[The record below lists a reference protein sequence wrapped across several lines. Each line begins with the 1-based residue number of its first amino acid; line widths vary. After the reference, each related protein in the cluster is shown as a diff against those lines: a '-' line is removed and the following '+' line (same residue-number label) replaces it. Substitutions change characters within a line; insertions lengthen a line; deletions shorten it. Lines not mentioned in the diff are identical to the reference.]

1 MNLEDLMHINEGYMK
16 ARVLQVAVNLKI
28 FDQLASEARSAKGV
42 AEFLKLDCRATEL
55 FLDALAAMGI
65 IEKNRG
71 RYINTAVAQRF
82 LVSSSPTY
90 YGALV
95 RHSGAG
101 WEVWGKLEE
110 VVRTGKQVRQQNA
123 HQGDP
128 EDTER
133 FIMAM
138 HGLATAGNYPV
149 MVIES
154 INFDKINT
162 VLDVGGGPGTFAIEF
177 CRNKPSLKATV
188 LDLPGTLEITKKV
201 LKNYPEVAERINL
214 VKADFNKDKIPGSY
228 DMIFVSNIIHSE
240 SFEENLNLMKK
251 LFAATNPGGMI
262 VVKDHILNE
271 EGTEPPYGALFS
283 LHMLIQTNGKS
294 YKFGEVEGWLTEAGY
309 KNIAQKALPGIT
321 SASLVIG
328 QKS

>member
-16 ARVLQVAVNLKI
+16 ARALQAAVNLKI
-28 FDQLASEARSAKGV
+28 FDQLASEARSSKGV
-42 AEFLKLDCRATEL
+42 AESLKLDCRAAEL
-55 FLDALAAMGI
+55 LLDALAAMGV

-71 RYINTAVAQRF
+71 RYINSAAAQRF

-110 VVRTGKQVRQQNA
+110 VIRTGNPVRQQNA

-133 FIMAM
+133 FILAM
-138 HGLATAGNYPV
+138 HGLAAAGNYPA
-149 MVIES
+149 MVIKS
-154 INFDKINT
+154 LNFDNINT
-162 VLDVGGGPGTFAIEF
+162 VLDVGGGPGTFAVEF
-177 CRNKPSLKATV
+177 CRNKPSLKATI
-188 LDLPGTLEITKKV
+188 LDLPGTLEVTKKV
-201 LKNYPEVAERINL
+201 LKNYPEVAGRINL
-214 VKADFNKDKIPGSY
+214 VNADFNKDDIPGSY
-228 DMIFVSNIIHSE
+228 DMIFISNVIHSE
-240 SFEENLNLMKK
+240 SFEKNRRLMKK
-251 LFAATNPGGMI
+251 LFAATKHGGTI

-283 LHMLIQTNGKS
+283 LHMLIQTEGKS
-294 YKFGEVEGWLTEAGY
+294 YKFSEVEGWLKEAGY
-309 KNIAQKALPGIT
+309 KNIMQKTLPAIT
-321 SASLVIG
+321 SASLIIG
-328 QKS
+328 KKT